1 MNLSPE
7 KKIAGILV
15 PLFALRTENDLG
27 IGDVAALREFIEW
40 AGAIGFGLVQLLPI
54 NEIGRDNSPYNAIS
68 SVAIEPMTLRLA
80 PGTPEELRA
89 EDFGTVTSKV
99 DLTSLRRGPVKYH
112 RVRKLK
118 RELLER
124 AFGNF
129 QTQATESR
137 RRAFAEFC
145 QANSQ
150 WLEPYSF
157 FRALMEVNGERETW
171 DEWQPEHRA
180 AESARAWLTAQS
192 EEERKHFA
200 ALENF
205 FCYVQWIAHL
215 QWRELGK
222 FAEERGVALM
232 GDIPFGIS
240 YYSADVFTHRDVF
253 ALDWSGG
260 APPERYF
267 KDDEFTQKWGQ
278 NWGIPLYR
286 WDAMRA
292 SNFQWWRQRIRGVKR
307 IFHVF
312 RIDHILGFYRIYA
325 FPWRPKENAEF
336 LPLNWEQMLERTG
349 GRKPHFAP
357 RDDST
362 IENCEANRRDGEAY
376 LRVVLEESGSTRVAG
391 EDLGTVPD
399 YVRPNLQSLGI
410 AGFKIPQ
417 WEVKDEQII
426 RGEDYGRLSVATYA
440 THDHKPIRELWAEA
454 EDKSSPTAEQARA
467 DLIRIAH
474 FASIEPGEGL
484 DYMRD
489 FYPAIVNA
497 LFRSNAWIAVL
508 MITDLLGR
516 KYRFNV
522 PGTSDPKNWTR
533 RLSSTMAKLRK
544 NREVRKR
551 MKLIR
556 DLLEKSDR
564 GVVERSS

>member
-1 MNLSPE
+1 MDLSPE

-54 NEIGRDNSPYNAIS
+54 NEIGGDNSPYNAIS
-68 SVAIEPMTLRLA
+68 SVAIEPMTLHLA
-80 PGTPEELRA
+80 PGSPEELRE

-99 DLTSLRRGPVKYH
+99 NLTSLRRGAVKYH

-124 AFGNF
+124 AFENF
-129 QTQATESR
+129 QTRATESR
-137 RRAFAEFC
+137 QRAFAEFC
-145 QANSQ
+145 HANSQ

-180 AESARAWLTAQS
+180 EESARTWLAAQS
-192 EEERKHFA
+192 ADERKHFA

-215 QWRELGK
+215 QWRELSK
-222 FAEERGVALM
+222 LAEKRGVALM
-232 GDIPFGIS
+232 GDVPFGIS
-240 YYSADVFTHRDVF
+240 YYSADVFTHRDIF

-292 SNFQWWRQRIRGVKR
+292 CDFQWWRQRIRGVKR
-307 IFHVF
+307 IFHIF

-349 GRKPHFAP
+349 GKKPHFAP

-362 IENCEANRRDGEAY
+362 VENCEANGREGEAY
-376 LRVVLEESGSTRVAG
+376 LRIVLEESGSTRVTG

-399 YVRPNLQSLGI
+399 YVRPSLQSLGI

-417 WEVKDEQII
+417 WEVKND
-426 RGEDYGRLSVATYA
+426 RVVPGENYERLSVTTYA
-440 THDHKPIRELWAEA
+440 THDHKPIRQLWAEA
-454 EDKSSPTAEQARA
+454 DGKSGPAAEQARA
-467 DLIRIAH
+467 DLIRIAR
-474 FASIEPGEGL
+474 FASIEPREGL
-484 DYMRD
+484 NYLRD
-489 FYPAIVNA
+489 FYPAIMRA
-497 LFRSNAWIAVL
+497 LFKSNAWIAVP

-516 KYRFNV
+516 RYRFNV
-522 PGTSDPKNWTR
+522 PGTADPGNWTR
-533 RLSSTMAKLRK
+533 RLSSTVTKLGK
-544 NREVRKR
+544 SREVRR
-551 MKLIR
+551 QMKIIR
-556 DLLEKSDR
+556 DLLKASSR
-564 GVVERSS
+564 LVEASS